1 MVMIGS
7 GSIKINEGFDITP
20 QPFPSLLIITLKL
33 KLSKENGVLLISKI
47 ASIKGAHL
55 IFGFKTF

>member
-1 MVMIGS
+1 MVGS

-20 QPFPSLLIITLKL
+20 QPLPSLSMITLKL

-47 ASIKGAHL
+47 AL
-55 IFGFKTF
+55 LDPL